1 MANAA
6 TRAAAN
12 SGVKKERK
20 APVRK
25 APAAKDFPSR
35 IAWLEAMMAYEK
47 AEAEK
52 TNAAKLV
59 RLDKRIASAEA
70 ARDEAAAKVDALK
83 AERNRLMP
91 DETAAE
97 PGPGHGIAEEAGL
110 EGQTLQS

>member
-1 MANAA
+1 MANPA
-6 TRAAAN
+6 TKTAAN

-59 RLDKRIASAEA
+59 RLDKRIASKRSAIETAQAEL
-70 ARDEAAAKVDALK
+70 AKLE
-83 AERNRLMP
+83 AERAALVP
-91 DETAAE
+91 AE
-97 PGPGHGIAEEAGL
+97 PEPGHGIAEEAGL